1 MQNLL
6 TFGIHAATAL
16 FSSQVENI
24 ECLYIQKDRQDKR
37 LQGIIDKANHY
48 GIPVILQS
56 KKKIDDLSEE
66 GKHQGVII
74 RCYQPIAAQTVE
86 QLLHSLTH
94 DPFLLVLDEVKDP
107 HNLGACLRSADAAG
121 VDAIIITKNN
131 SVGLTP
137 SVKKIASGAAETVP
151 VIEVTNLANT
161 IKTLQTA
168 GIWIVGTSD
177 KATQTLYETPLTG
190 PLALVLGSEERGL
203 RQLTQKYCDHLVK
216 IPMKGYVKS
225 LNVSVAAGVCLFE
238 VIRQRSID
246 KSN

>member
-6 TFGIHAATAL
+6 TFGVHAVTAL
-16 FSSQVENI
+16 FSSQTENI

-37 LQGIIDKANHY
+37 LKAIIDKANHY
-48 GIPVILQS
+48 GVPIITQS
-56 KKKIDDLSEE
+56 KQKLDDLCEQ
-66 GKHQGVII
+66 GKHQGVIV

-86 QLLHSLTH
+86 QLLHSITH
-94 DPFLLVLDEVKDP
+94 DPFLLILDEVKDP

-137 SVKKIASGAAETVP
+137 SVKKIASGAAETIP
-151 VIEVTNLANT
+151 VIVVTNLANT

-177 KATQTLYETPLTG
+177 KATKTLYETPLTG
-190 PLALVLGSEERGL
+190 PLALVLGSEEKGL
-203 RQLTQKYCDHLVK
+203 RQLTQKHCDHLAK
-216 IPMKGYVKS
+216 IPMQGYVKS
-225 LNVSVAAGVCLFE
+225 LNVSVAAGICLFE
-238 VIRQRSID
+238 SIRQRSMD
-246 KSN
+246 KK